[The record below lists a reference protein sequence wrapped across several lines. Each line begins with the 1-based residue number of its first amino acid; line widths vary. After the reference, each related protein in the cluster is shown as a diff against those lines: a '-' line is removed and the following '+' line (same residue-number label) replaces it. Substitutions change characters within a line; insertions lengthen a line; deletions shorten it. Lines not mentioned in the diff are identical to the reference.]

1 MNCPLFIIGD
11 YKILKEICQF
21 IEDQSFG
28 PPWTIGVTLFAGHM
42 PVKDKN
48 GAGLGDRILLVLE
61 NTPGDTIGELPDRVD
76 KMIQIW
82 NRASG
87 YFQARADAKEIYT
100 FLHGSAGWELAE
112 VEESG
117 YLVMVI
123 DGVGSP
129 APIEN
134 PDEKGFFVFSTNYI
148 WRIQN
153 TP

>member
-1 MNCPLFIIGD
+1 M
-11 YKILKEICQF
+11 LKEITQF
-21 IEDQSFG
+21 IIDQGLG
-28 PPWTIGVTLFAGHM
+28 PPWVLGVNIFAGHM

-48 GAGLGDRILLVLE
+48 DAALGDRILLVLE
-61 NTPGDTIGELPDRVD
+61 NTSGDTIGELPDRVD

-82 NRASG
+82 NRATG
-87 YFQARADAKEIYT
+87 YFQARADAQEVYK
-100 FLHGSAGWELAE
+100 FLHGSAGWELTE

-123 DGVGSP
+123 DAVGSP

-134 PDEKGFFVFSTNYI
+134 PDEKGFFSFSTNYI